1 MKSVTCHALPSKY
14 GVHIPSEMRSTRPGL
29 RTIVLVWKVQLAEAV
44 EENFKQARRDQI
56 FTLKMRRGWDVA
68 QL

>member
-1 MKSVTCHALPSKY
+1 MKSVTSHALPSRY
-14 GVHIPSEMRSTRPGL
+14 GVHIPGEMRSTRPGL
-29 RTIVLVWKVQLAEAV
+29 KTIVLLWRVQLAKAV
-44 EENFKQARRDQI
+44 EENFKQARHDQI